1 MGTYIRE
8 ISAIRGAEVVD
19 VLPCATR
26 QQDNRVNGNFGAIR
40 CRNPLSRP
48 WRVKDGAIEIGSS
61 GRGSHPSVY
70 SQSISNTTLIRT
82 GSSDISATSR

>member
-1 MGTYIRE
+1 MLRSKLPVADLWSGSIGTYIRE

-40 CRNPLSRP
+40 CQGIRCPGL
-48 WRVKDGAIEIGSS
+48 GACRHIIVSF
-61 GRGSHPSVY
+61 
-70 SQSISNTTLIRT
+70 Q
-82 GSSDISATSR
+82 